1 MARQKLATLVIH
13 FADLE
18 DPRASH
24 AVEHPLINI
33 LVIGLCAIICG
44 ASTFTAMA
52 EFGRSKRDWLAKF
65 LDLSKGP
72 PSHDTFNNVFVRLN
86 PAQFEKCLLS
96 WITALHE
103 VTQGQILPIDGKT
116 LRGSYDTKDGKA
128 PIHMVSIW
136 ASANQLSL
144 ASRVVDEK
152 SNEIT
157 AIPALLELIDVSG
170 ALITIDAM
178 GCQKAIAKA
187 IVAQGADFVLAL
199 KDNQPTLCDN
209 VATYFT
215 AHVGNDFADVP
226 NRRHATKEKNHG
238 RSDERSYHV
247 VPVPEDWVLQAEWPE
262 VRALGMVH
270 RTSVSGD
277 KHTDELRFYIL
288 SCYPSGKRFAEAVR
302 AHWSIENNLHWQ
314 LDVTF
319 REDDL
324 RVRRDHAPAN
334 MSILMRTALSMLKNE
349 KSIKTGIQTKRMAA
363 GWNEVYL
370 EKVLTQS

>member
-1 MARQKLATLVIH
+1 MARQNLAALVVH

-24 AVEHPLINI
+24 AVEHPLVNI
-33 LVIGLCAIICG
+33 LVIGLCAIIGG

-52 EFGRSKRDWLAKF
+52 EFGRSKQGWLAKF
-65 LDLSKGP
+65 LDLSKGL

-86 PAQFEKCLLS
+86 PPQFEKCLLS

-103 VTQGQILPIDGKT
+103 VSKGQILPIDGKT

-128 PIHMVSIW
+128 AIHMVSIW
-136 ASANQLSL
+136 AAANHLTL

-170 ALITIDAM
+170 ALVTIDAM
-178 GCQKAIAKA
+178 GCQKAIAKDL
-187 IVAQGADFVLAL
+187 VARGADFVLAV
-199 KDNQPTLCDN
+199 KDNQPTLCAN
-209 VATYFT
+209 VSTYF
-215 AHVGNDFADVP
+215 AEHIGNDFADVP
-226 NRRHATKEKNHG
+226 NRRHATKEKKHG
-238 RSDERSYHV
+238 RTDERSYHV
-247 VPVPEDWVLQAEWPE
+247 VPVPADWALQAEWPE

-302 AHWSIENNLHWQ
+302 THWSIENNCHWQ

-319 REDDL
+319 GEDDL
-324 RVRRDHAPAN
+324 RIRRDHAPAN
-334 MSILMRTALSMLKNE
+334 MSILMRMALSLLKNE
-349 KSIKTGIQTKRMAA
+349 KSTKVGIQTKRMIA
-363 GWNEVYL
+363 GWNEAYL
-370 EKVLTQS
+370 EKVLTGS